1 MTRRNFII
9 IILVVA
15 ALVSTLPRLNA
26 QEAVLASMLADTTL
40 TGTSYSICFADAVTG
55 EVVFGFDA
63 DRNLA
68 SASVMKIY
76 PTAISLSLLGADY
89 RFSTSVFM
97 AGRFNSKKGILNG
110 DVVILGGGDPA
121 LGSAYFADNYGDVP
135 ARWAEALAAAG
146 LRRVTGRVAA
156 AESVYDHDPVP
167 GGWSWADLGN
177 YYGAGV
183 YDINYNDNKYNI
195 YVTGFSEGMPAVIDS
210 TDKYGREMHIGNYLT
225 SSGNSDNGYVY
236 NAPYSTD
243 AWISGSVPADSS
255 MVLKA
260 SMPDPPFTV
269 VNQLNVALKNAGIKV
284 KGSPVR
290 ERVSLNSESYT
301 PVCVTLSPPLSEI
314 ISTTNHESVNLYAEA
329 LRKHLGWAV
338 QSDGSFSAG
347 SAVIRG
353 FLDSIGC
360 EPYEA
365 VMLDGS
371 GLSPNNNI
379 SALMTTRLLVH
390 MYNSRDSAAFL
401 VSLPAAGVSGTMRSY
416 FRSDL
421 FRGRVIAKTGSIGS
435 VRSFAGYITTNS
447 GRKLAFTMIA
457 NGFTVPW
464 RQVTN
469 NMERIAGDI
478 IVRY

>member
-1 MTRRNFII
+1 MKPRG
-9 IILVVA
+9 ILTLMLTVATLTCLKGQEEVVK
-15 ALVSTLPRLNA
+15 
-26 QEAVLASMLADTTL
+26 SMLADTTL

-68 SASVMKIY
+68 SASVMKLY
-76 PTAISLSLLGADY
+76 PTAVSLSLLGADY
-89 RFSTSVFM
+89 RFKTSVFM
-97 AGRFNSKKGILNG
+97 SGRFNRRKGVLYG

-121 LGSAYFADNYGDVP
+121 LGSAYFADHYGDVP
-135 ARWAEALAAAG
+135 ERWAEALAAAG
-146 LRRVTGRVAA
+146 LRRVTGRVAV
-156 AESVYDHDPVP
+156 AESVYDQNPVP

-183 YDINYNDNKYNI
+183 YDLNYNDNKYKI
-195 YVTGFSEGMPAVIDS
+195 YVTGFSEGTAAVIDS
-210 TDKYGREMHIGNYLT
+210 TDQYGREMHIEAYLT
-225 SSGNSDNGYVY
+225 SSGKSDNGYVY
-236 NAPYSTD
+236 NAPYSTN

-255 MVLKA
+255 MVLRA

-269 VNQLNVALKNAGIKV
+269 ANQLDKALRKAGIKV
-284 KGSPVR
+284 ADSPVR
-290 ERVSLNSESYT
+290 ERVILNQESY
-301 PVCVTLSPPLSEI
+301 PPIFVTLSPPLSEI
-314 ISTTNHESVNLYAEA
+314 IRTTNHESVNLYAEA
-329 LRKHLGWAV
+329 LRKYLGVA
-338 QSDGSFSAG
+338 SGTGGTFGAG
-347 SAVIRG
+347 SSVIRN

-365 VMLDGS
+365 VILDGS

-390 MYNSRDSAAFL
+390 MYNSSVSEVFRS
-401 VSLPAAGVSGTMRSY
+401 SLPAAGVSGTMRSY

-435 VRSFAGYITTNS
+435 VRSFGGYVTTNS
-447 GRKLAFTMIA
+447 GRTLAFTMIA

-464 RQVTN
+464 RQITN
-469 NMERIAGDI
+469 RMEKITEEI
-478 IVRY
+478 ILKY

>member
-1 MTRRNFII
+1 MKRRGIT
-9 IILVVA
+9 
-15 ALVSTLPRLNA
+15 TLMLA
-26 QEAVLASMLADTTL
+26 VITLTCIYGQETELKSMLADTTL
-40 TGTSYSICFADAVTG
+40 TGTSYSVCFADAVTG

-68 SASVMKIY
+68 SASVMKLY

-89 RFSTSVFM
+89 RFTTSVFM
-97 AGRFNSKKGILNG
+97 SGRYNSRKGVLYG

-121 LGSAYFADNYGDVP
+121 LGSAYFSDHYGDVP
-135 ARWAEALAAAG
+135 SRWAEALAAAG

-156 AESVYDHDPVP
+156 AEPVYDHNPVP

-195 YVTGFSEGMPAVIDS
+195 YVTGFSEGTAAIIDS
-210 TDKYGREMHIGNYLT
+210 TDQYGREMQIENFLT

-236 NAPYSTD
+236 NAPYSTS

-255 MVLKA
+255 MVLRA

-269 VNQLNVALKNAGIKV
+269 VNLLDKALHQAGIDV
-284 KGSPVR
+284 KNSPVR
-290 ERVSLNSESYT
+290 ERVSLNKESYP
-301 PVCVTLSPPLSEI
+301 PVCETLSPPLSEI
-314 ISTTNHESVNLYAEA
+314 IRTTNHESVNLYAEA
-329 LRKHLGWAV
+329 LRKYLGPAT
-338 QSDGSFSAG
+338 GTGGTFSAG
-347 SAVIRG
+347 SAVMRN

-360 EPYEA
+360 EPYKA

-379 SALMTTRLLVH
+379 SALMTTRLLVY
-390 MYNSRDSAAFL
+390 MYNSKDSEVFRS
-401 VSLPAAGVSGTMRSY
+401 SLPEAGVSGTMKSY
-416 FRSDL
+416 FRSAL
-421 FRGRVIAKTGSIGS
+421 FRGRVVAKTGSIGS
-435 VRSFAGYITTNS
+435 VRSFAGYVTTVS

-469 NMERIAGDI
+469 RMEKITEEI
-478 IVRY
+478 ILKY

>member
-1 MTRRNFII
+1 MKRSD
-9 IILVVA
+9 ILTLLLTVV
-15 ALVSTLPRLNA
+15 TLTGING
-26 QEAVLASMLADTTL
+26 QEAVLQSMLADTTL

-68 SASVMKIY
+68 SASVMKLY
-76 PTAISLSLLGADY
+76 PTAVSLSLLGADY
-89 RFSTSVFM
+89 RFTTSVFM
-97 AGRFNSKKGILNG
+97 SGRFDKRKGVLYG

-121 LGSAYFADNYGDVP
+121 LGSAYFSDHYGDVP
-135 ARWAEALAAAG
+135 ARWAESLAAAG

-156 AESVYDHDPVP
+156 AVSVYDNNPVP

-183 YDINYNDNKYNI
+183 YDLNYNDNKFNI

-210 TDKYGREMHIGNYLT
+210 TDQYGKEMQIENYLT
-225 SSGNSDNGYVY
+225 SSGKSDNGYVY
-236 NAPYSTD
+236 NAPYSTS

-255 MVLKA
+255 MVLRA

-269 VNQLNVALKNAGIKV
+269 VNQLNKALKQAGIKV
-284 KGSPVR
+284 KNDPVR
-290 ERVSLNSESYT
+290 ARVSLNEASNS

-329 LRKHLGWAV
+329 LRKYLGPAT
-338 QSDGSFSAG
+338 GTGGTFSAG
-347 SAVIRG
+347 SAVIRN

-365 VMLDGS
+365 VILDGS

-390 MYNSRDSAAFL
+390 MYNSRNSEVFRS
-401 VSLPAAGVSGTMRSY
+401 SLPEAGVSGTMKSY

-435 VRSFAGYITTNS
+435 VRSFAGYVTTNS
-447 GRKLAFTMIA
+447 GRTLAFTMIA

-469 NMERIAGDI
+469 NLERIAGEI
-478 IVRY
+478 IVKY